1 MPDIISL
8 LPDHVANQIA
18 AGEVVQRPASVVKEL
33 LENAIDAGATS
44 IKLIIKDAGKTMI
57 QVIDNGKGMTTTDA
71 RLCFERH
78 ATSKIKK
85 AEDLFSISTKGF
97 RGEALASIAAISQV
111 RMRTKTK
118 NDEVGT
124 EIIIEGSEI
133 KDQQAVAAETGCS
146 MAVKN
151 LFFNIPAR
159 RNFLKS
165 NNVEQRHIID
175 EFQRVALVHHQVR
188 FEFYSND
195 TILFQLEPTKLRQ
208 RIVQVFGKNTNE
220 KLVPV
225 QESTD
230 ILNVNGFIFKPE
242 FSKKSRQHQFFF
254 VNDRFIKSHYL
265 HHAVMAAFE
274 GLLAPGM
281 QPGYMLYLTVP
292 TDTIDV
298 NIHPT
303 KTEIKFEDDHSLYAI
318 IRSALKH
325 SLGQFN
331 VSPVLD
337 FDRNQSFDV
346 LLGNKPPNQS
356 PGIQVDR
363 KFNPFDEK
371 QKESS
376 WEPLYEGLQN
386 IDLPNSDSEKIFDN
400 NAIESDLPCFQLQKK
415 YIVAKRSEGLILV
428 HQQRAHERV
437 LYDSFLRQFEDRS
450 VPSQVLAFPVQV
462 DMNQQQ
468 FAEFSP
474 HQKTLELMGF
484 SFGNADANNFEITA
498 IHNSLSLDS
507 VPDLLSNFLE
517 EIENDPSIKGVK
529 LSRLLAKTMAK
540 HGSIRSGADLHQ
552 HAQSRLIKDLFL
564 CDEPSRCPNGKL
576 IFVSMTTKDLENKL
590 NI

>member
-33 LENAIDAGATS
+33 LENAVDAGATS
-44 IKLIIKDAGKTMI
+44 IKLIVKDGGKTLI
-57 QVIDNGKGMTTTDA
+57 QIIDNGKGMTTTDA

-85 AEDLFSISTKGF
+85 AEDLFSITTKGF

-111 RMRTKTK
+111 RLRTKTK
-118 NDEVGT
+118 NAEIGT
-124 EIIIEGSEI
+124 EISIEGSEV
-133 KDQQAVAAETGCS
+133 KDQQAVATETGCS
-146 MAVKN
+146 MAVRN
-151 LFFNIPAR
+151 LFYNIPAR

-175 EFQRVALVHHQVR
+175 EFQRIALVHHQIR
-188 FEFYSND
+188 FELFSND
-195 TILFQLEPTKLRQ
+195 AVLFQLEPGNLRQ

-230 ILNVNGFIFKPE
+230 ILQLNGFVFKPE

-254 VNDRFIKSHYL
+254 VNDRFIKSAYL
-265 HHAVMAAFE
+265 HHAVLAAFE
-274 GLLAPGM
+274 GLLAPNM

-292 TDTIDV
+292 SETIDV

-303 KTEIKFEDDHSLYAI
+303 KTEVKFEDDHALYAI

-346 LLGNKPPNQS
+346 PVGSKPPSQS
-356 PGIQVDR
+356 PSIQVDR
-363 KFNPFDEK
+363 NFNPFNEN
-371 QKESS
+371 QKGND
-376 WEPLYEGLQN
+376 WQPLYEGLQEVT
-386 IDLPNSDSEKIFDN
+386 IPSQKEQIFDDDRIN
-400 NAIESDLPCFQLQKK
+400 THFPTLQFHKK
-415 YIVAKRSEGLILV
+415 YIITTRAEGLIII
-428 HQQRAHERV
+428 HQQRAHQRV
-437 LYDSFLRQFEDRS
+437 LYESLIRQIKQRS
-450 VPSQVLAFPVQV
+450 VPSQVLAFPIQV
-462 DMNQQQ
+462 EMNQQQ
-468 FAEFSP
+468 FAEFTP

-484 SFGNADANNFEITA
+484 SFGNTDSNSLEITA
-498 IHNSLSLDS
+498 IHNSLSLNS
-507 VPDLLSNFLE
+507 VPEFLSNMLE
-517 EIENDPSIKGVK
+517 NLDNDPTDEESQ
-529 LSRLLAKTMAK
+529 LSQMMAKTMSK
-540 HGSIRSGADLHQ
+540 YGAIGTGTELHPS
-552 HAQSRLIKDLFL
+552 AQSRLIEDLFS
-564 CDEPSRCPNGKL
+564 CNEPSRCPEGKA
-576 IFVSMTTKDLENKL
+576 IFASMTDKDIKNKL
-590 NI
+590 NL

>member
-33 LENAIDAGATS
+33 LENAVDAGATS
-44 IKLIIKDAGKTMI
+44 IKLIVKDGGKTLI

-85 AEDLFSISTKGF
+85 AEDLFSITTKGF

-111 RMRTKTK
+111 RLRTKTK
-118 NDEVGT
+118 SAEVGT
-124 EIIIEGSEI
+124 EISIEGSEV
-133 KDQQAVAAETGCS
+133 KDQQAVATETGCS
-146 MAVKN
+146 MAVRN
-151 LFFNIPAR
+151 LFYNIPAR

-175 EFQRVALVHHQVR
+175 EFQRVALVHHQIR
-188 FEFYSND
+188 FELFSND
-195 TILFQLEPTKLRQ
+195 AVLFQLESGNLRQ

-230 ILNVNGFIFKPE
+230 ILQLSGFIFKPE

-254 VNDRFIKSHYL
+254 VNDRFIKSAYL
-265 HHAVMAAFE
+265 HHAVLAAFE
-274 GLLAPGM
+274 GLLGPNM

-292 TDTIDV
+292 TETIDV

-303 KTEIKFEDDHSLYAI
+303 KTEVKFEDDHALYAI

-346 LLGNKPPNQS
+346 PVGSKPPTQS

-363 KFNPFDEK
+363 NFNPFKENQKGDDWEPFYENLQDIK
-371 QKESS
+371 IPSQKE
-376 WEPLYEGLQN
+376 E
-386 IDLPNSDSEKIFDN
+386 IFDV
-400 NAIESDLPCFQLQKK
+400 ESINIHFPTLQFRMK
-415 YIVAKRSEGLILV
+415 YIITMRADCLIV
-428 HQQRAHERV
+428 IHQKRAHQRV
-437 LYDSFLRQFEDRS
+437 LYESLIRQIKHRS
-450 VPSQVLAFPVQV
+450 VPSQVLAFPIQV
-462 DMNQQQ
+462 EMNQQQ
-468 FAEFSP
+468 FAEFKP

-484 SFGNADANNFEITA
+484 SFGNTDSNSLEITA
-498 IHNSLSLDS
+498 IHNSLSPNS
-507 VPDLLSNFLE
+507 VPEFLSNMLE
-517 EIENDPSIKGVK
+517 NLDNDPTDEESH
-529 LSRLLAKTMAK
+529 LRQMMAKTMSK
-540 HGSIRSGADLHQ
+540 YGSIGSGTELHPS
-552 HAQSRLIKDLFL
+552 AQSRLIEDLFS
-564 CDEPSRCPNGKL
+564 CDEPSRCPEGKA
-576 IFVSMTTKDLENKL
+576 IFASMTDKDIKNKL
-590 NI
+590 NL

>member
-33 LENAIDAGATS
+33 LENAVDAGATS
-44 IKLIIKDAGKTMI
+44 IKLIVKDGGKTLI

-85 AEDLFSISTKGF
+85 AEDLFSITTKGF

-111 RMRTKTK
+111 RLRTKTK
-118 NDEVGT
+118 SADIGT
-124 EIIIEGSEI
+124 EISIEGSEV
-133 KDQQAVAAETGCS
+133 KDQQAVATETGCS
-146 MAVKN
+146 MAVRN
-151 LFFNIPAR
+151 LFYNIPAR

-175 EFQRVALVHHQVR
+175 EFQRVALVHHQIR
-188 FEFYSND
+188 FELFSND
-195 TILFQLEPTKLRQ
+195 AVLFQLESGNLRQ

-230 ILNVNGFIFKPE
+230 ILQLSGFIFKPE

-254 VNDRFIKSHYL
+254 VNDRFIKSAYL
-265 HHAVMAAFE
+265 HHAVLAAFE
-274 GLLAPGM
+274 GLLGPNM

-292 TDTIDV
+292 TETIDV

-303 KTEIKFEDDHSLYAI
+303 KTEVKFEDDHALYAI

-331 VSPVLD
+331 VIPVLD

-346 LLGNKPPNQS
+346 PVGSKPPTQS

-363 KFNPFDEK
+363 NFNPFKENQKGDDWEPFYENLQDIK
-371 QKESS
+371 IPSQKE
-376 WEPLYEGLQN
+376 E
-386 IDLPNSDSEKIFDN
+386 IFDV
-400 NAIESDLPCFQLQKK
+400 ESINIHFPTLQFRMK
-415 YIVAKRSEGLILV
+415 YIITMRADCLIV
-428 HQQRAHERV
+428 IHQKRAHQRV
-437 LYDSFLRQFEDRS
+437 LYESLIRQIKHRS
-450 VPSQVLAFPVQV
+450 VPSQVLAFPIQV
-462 DMNQQQ
+462 EMNQQQ
-468 FAEFSP
+468 FAEFKP

-484 SFGNADANNFEITA
+484 SFGNTDSNSLEITA
-498 IHNSLSLDS
+498 IHNSLSPNS
-507 VPDLLSNFLE
+507 VPEFLSNMLE
-517 EIENDPSIKGVK
+517 NLDNDPTDEESH
-529 LSRLLAKTMAK
+529 LRQMMAKTMSK
-540 HGSIRSGADLHQ
+540 YGSIGSGTELHPS
-552 HAQSRLIKDLFL
+552 AQSRLIEDLFS
-564 CDEPSRCPNGKL
+564 CDEPSRCPEGKA
-576 IFVSMTTKDLENKL
+576 IFASMTDKDIKNKL
-590 NI
+590 NL

>member
-33 LENAIDAGATS
+33 LENAVDAGATS
-44 IKLIIKDAGKTMI
+44 IKLIVKDGGKTLI
-57 QVIDNGKGMTTTDA
+57 QIIDNGKGMTTTDA

-85 AEDLFSISTKGF
+85 AEDLFSITTKGF

-111 RMRTKTK
+111 RLRTKTK
-118 NDEVGT
+118 NAEIGT
-124 EIIIEGSEI
+124 EISIEGSEV
-133 KDQQAVAAETGCS
+133 KDQQAVATETGCS
-146 MAVKN
+146 MAVRN
-151 LFFNIPAR
+151 LFYNIPAR

-175 EFQRVALVHHQVR
+175 EFQRVALVHHQIR
-188 FEFYSND
+188 FELFSND
-195 TILFQLEPTKLRQ
+195 AVLFQLEPGNLRQ

-230 ILNVNGFIFKPE
+230 ILQLNGFVFKPE

-254 VNDRFIKSHYL
+254 VNDRFIKSAYL
-265 HHAVMAAFE
+265 HHAVLAAFE
-274 GLLAPGM
+274 GLLGPNM

-292 TDTIDV
+292 SETIDV

-303 KTEIKFEDDHSLYAI
+303 KTEVKFEDDHALYAI

-346 LLGNKPPNQS
+346 PVGSKPPSQS
-356 PGIQVDR
+356 PSIQVDR
-363 KFNPFDEK
+363 NFNPFNEN
-371 QKESS
+371 QKGND
-376 WEPLYEGLQN
+376 WQPLYEGLKEVTIPSQK
-386 IDLPNSDSEKIFDN
+386 EQIFDDDRIN
-400 NAIESDLPCFQLQKK
+400 THFPTLQFHKK
-415 YIVAKRSEGLILV
+415 YIITTRAEGLIII
-428 HQQRAHERV
+428 HQQRAHQRV
-437 LYDSFLRQFEDRS
+437 LYESLIRQIKQRS
-450 VPSQVLAFPVQV
+450 VPSQILAFPIQV
-462 DMNQQQ
+462 EMNQQQ
-468 FAEFSP
+468 FAEFTP

-484 SFGNADANNFEITA
+484 SFGNTDSNSLEITA
-498 IHNSLSLDS
+498 IHNSLSLNS
-507 VPDLLSNFLE
+507 VPEFLSNMLE
-517 EIENDPSIKGVK
+517 NLDNDPTDEESQ
-529 LSRLLAKTMAK
+529 LSQMMAKTMSK
-540 HGSIRSGADLHQ
+540 YGAIGTGTELHPS
-552 HAQSRLIKDLFL
+552 AQSRLIEDLFS
-564 CDEPSRCPNGKL
+564 CNEPSRCPEGKA
-576 IFVSMTTKDLENKL
+576 IFASMTDKDIKNKL
-590 NI
+590 NL